1 MDFEFLIP
9 ITIFA
14 VIAYIVKVISDN
26 RVRSRLIDKGALD
39 ENVKHLYW
47 GKRPSSHQTS
57 LKWGLILIGVGLG
70 LFIGQLFPH
79 RINEEMSAGLMFA
92 FAGVGLM
99 IFYFVAKKSI
109 SQNKEDNTISE
120 K

>member
-1 MDFEFLIP
+1 MDFDFLIP
-9 ITIFA
+9 ISVFV

-26 RVRSRLIDKGALD
+26 RVRSRLIEKGALD

-47 GKRPSSHQTS
+47 GKRSSSHQTS
-57 LKWGLILIGVGLG
+57 LKWGLVCIGVGLG

-79 RINEEMSAGLMFA
+79 RVNDEMSIGFMFA
-92 FAGVGLM
+92 LAGVGLM
-99 IFYFVAKKSI
+99 IFYFIAKRST
-109 SQNKEDNTISE
+109 SVNKEEELVSE